1 MNYEKLIVQERH
13 RAIYSE
19 QEEEWHDDPNS
30 PEFDDAESALK
41 WMANDEAGGHWQRC
55 EHRLIRRTEEVLL
68 G

>member
-1 MNYEKLIVQERH
+1 MNYEKLIVQERR
-13 RAIYSE
+13 RAIYSGP
-19 QEEEWHDDPNS
+19 EEEWHDDPDS

-41 WMANDEAGGHWQRC
+41 WMANDEAGGHGQRC